1 MQYLEARTMPTSGA
15 GYKCLFNALQGVVGR
30 DGLLADGDGQAAALR
45 MRAGALM
52 RDAFISLIIPFF
64 IPGGYGEGIAKWVC
78 EERITKCLKCLEAAK
93 TSVDTR
99 DKILKDGLRRAAG
112 TK

>member
-1 MQYLEARTMPTSGA
+1 ME
-15 GYKCLFNALQGVVGR
+15 
-30 DGLLADGDGQAAALR
+30 
-45 MRAGALM
+45 AGALM
-52 RDAFISLIIPFF
+52 RDAFLVLVIPHFVR
-64 IPGGYGEGIAKWVC
+64 GAHGEGIAKWVC